1 MRAWGFSF
9 LILLLISSGS
19 HAAFTGEIRNHEE
32 VTIDLSAR
40 GPDSGTL
47 DRVRM
52 SIGSTAYEL
61 ELQPSERAMRAAQ
74 RWAPG
79 AVADDFMAWEGR
91 VVGAD
96 ASWVRLS
103 TSGGGLTGAIGDGSS
118 VWLLDPASAHPD
130 IAARAGLGP
139 QDTIAYRLADFERVF
154 GEDFRHPPH
163 PPHPPYFESYTD
175 APVST
180 GAAYTLSAGLTRL
193 LEVTFVFDVEYR
205 ALFTTFEGAA
215 LEAISTTHT
224 VDGFYASAVNLRLE
238 VSDLI
243 AAEAH
248 EFDGANASEL
258 LEQLAGVQGYYV
270 ANQLNANKGV
280 VHLLSGKDILFG
292 TVGLAYVGTACR
304 RNRYATGVNI
314 FRFGPAGNAKLLAH
328 ELGHNLNASHDDP
341 INSGFIMGYGND
353 ASGNY
358 PTLFSPS
365 SISQFQTY
373 FGNPGPSGGACLLLP
388 DVFLDGFEP
397 APLELTRNTSKREP

>member
-1 MRAWGFSF
+1 MRGDWGISF

-19 HAAFTGEIRNHEE
+19 HAAFTGEIRNHEH

-40 GPDSGTL
+40 GPDSGIV

-79 AVADDFMAWEGR
+79 AVADGFMAWEGR
-91 VVGAD
+91 VVDAD
-96 ASWVRLS
+96 SSWVRLS

-139 QDTIAYRLADFERVF
+139 QETIAYRLADFERVF

-163 PPHPPYFESYTD
+163 PPHPPHVEPYAY

-180 GAAYTLSAGLTRL
+180 GAAFTFSAGVMRL
-193 LEVTFVFDVEYR
+193 LELTFVFDVEFV
-205 ALFTTFEGAA
+205 ALFSTFEGAA

-224 VDGFYASAVNLRLE
+224 ADGFYASAVNLRLE

-248 EFDGANASEL
+248 EFDGATASEL

-270 ANQLNANKGV
+270 ANQLSAIQGV
-280 VHLLSGKDILFG
+280 VHLLSGKDIVG
-292 TVGLAYVGTACR
+292 TVGLAYVGTACL
-304 RNRYATGVNI
+304 RNRYATAVNV
-314 FRFGPAGNAKLLAH
+314 FRLGPAGNAKLLAH

-341 INSGFIMGYGND
+341 INSGFIMGYGYD

-358 PTLFSPS
+358 PTVFSAS
-365 SISQFQTY
+365 SIAQFQAY
-373 FGNPGPSGGACLLLP
+373 FGMPSPSGGSCLLP
-388 DVFLDGFEP
+388 PFVFFDGFEP
-397 APLELTRNTSKREP
+397 APVGLTRNTSYSLP